1 MSSIDDDRYKKI
13 NTLRNEVDS
22 TKDVMSKNIQQII
35 VRGEK
40 VDDLID
46 RTNELEKQSTI
57 FRRTTRTLRRNL
69 CLKNAKLFAGGLLI
83 FLIVIG
89 ILYYLFNR

>member
-57 FRRTTRTLRRNL
+57 FRRSTRTLRRNL
-69 CLKNAKLFAGGLLI
+69 CMKNYKLIGIGILI
-83 FLIVIG
+83 FLVILL
-89 ILYYLFNR
+89 ILYLLIKK

>member
-46 RTNELEKQSTI
+46 RTSELEKQSTI
-57 FRRTTRTLRRNL
+57 FRRSTRSLRRNL
-69 CLKNAKLFAGGLLI
+69 CLKNVKLFAGGLLI
-83 FLIVIG
+83 SLIVIG